1 MSIKP
6 PRAAVV
12 DPRVVEALDALRPS
26 QRATL
31 RSPDDPRVNP
41 PLASGGGELK
51 ALRARAAVEAER
63 QRARDVAAARNAP
76 DPGRVLV
83 ALPRVDGTE
92 LRVSLHTYEGR
103 PFVRVAP
110 WSRGPGGDSWPVRGK
125 GSALKVRELAAVA
138 AALLDAL
145 DVANDE
151 SSRAPSHAPSHG
163 QGTSRRT

>member
-26 QRATL
+26 QRATI

-41 PLASGGGELK
+41 SLARGGGGVE
-51 ALRARAAVEAER
+51 ALRARAVSEAER
-63 QRARDVAAARNAP
+63 QRARDVEAASRAP

-83 ALPRVDGTE
+83 ALPRPDGTE

-110 WSRGPGGDSWPVRGK
+110 WSRGTAGDSWPVKGK
-125 GSALKVRELAAVA
+125 GSTLKTRELAAVA
-138 AALLDAL
+138 CALLDAL

-151 SSRAPSHAPSHG
+151 SFRAPSHAPSHG